1 MLAGLAIPKPELA
14 VLTAR
19 GDGAVLAADGNRPH
33 QVLVALERGD
43 QLPVRN
49 APEPECVVVAR
60 RHHPR
65 TVRGESNAV
74 DLGRVPYQRAQRA
87 PARDVPDDRREISE
101 PGSRDQA

>member
-49 APEPECVVVAR
+49 APQPERVVVAR

-65 TVRGESNAV
+65 AVRGESDAV
-74 DLGRVPYQRAQRA
+74 DLGRVACQRAPRA
-87 PARDVPDDRREISE
+87 PARAVPADSGEVSE
-101 PGSRDQA
+101 P